1 MPSRT
6 LRGYFYGFPNAAESK
21 PRPRLYEKLRIPATA
36 SPADLRVA
44 FKLRNLE
51 LAGAQG
57 LIRSLSNGLSK
68 FSPSRNCVPAIT
80 LLADMGK
87 RRRCFPTV
95 DLARC
100 SSLLASAHAMGRRF
114 SLIWHSPRTKVPKI
128 SLKFSAIVSCWV
140 LLASLC
146 FGARK
151 DDTNL
156 KSLYDRH

>member
-1 MPSRT
+1 
-6 LRGYFYGFPNAAESK
+6 LGGYFYGFPNAAESK

-57 LIRSLSNGLSK
+57 LIRSLSNGLST

-80 LLADMGK
+80 LL
-87 RRRCFPTV
+87 V
-95 DLARC
+95 
-100 SSLLASAHAMGRRF
+100 SAHAMGRRF